1 MTRTQ
6 RQRLGLL
13 SLCLV
18 FSLSSCMTLQ
28 KLLTPPPAPSGQ
40 QACKQI
46 PAALTEPVPIPR
58 VCMTAT
64 VGEDYQDCAQTCV
77 GNLGAANGKL
87 IKIESELADSEK
99 DKAP

>member
-1 MTRTQ
+1 MQATKAL
-6 RQRLGLL
+6 RLGLA
-13 SLCLV
+13 SLCLMC
-18 FSLSSCMTLQ
+18 SLSACGTLQ

-40 QACKQI
+40 QVCQQL

-58 VCMTAT
+58 VCMTAA
-64 VGEDYQDCAQTCV
+64 VGEDYQDCAETCV
-77 GNLGAANGKL
+77 GNLGAANSKL